1 MTEYINSFPTYEFVY
16 SKEDNKYHNIYRGVD
31 VGKGGWVY
39 SDKGIYTNVALLDV
53 ASMHPASIIA
63 LNKLGKYTK
72 KFADLRQARVYIK
85 HGDYESASKLFDGKL
100 SKYLTSKSEAETLS
114 KALKLPI
121 NAFFGIG
128 FANFE
133 NPARD
138 SRDVNNIVALR
149 GALFM
154 KTLFDAVEEQG
165 FHIVHVK
172 TDSCK
177 IPNATPEIIKFVQD
191 FAKKYGYE
199 MEHEATYERMCL
211 IDKAQYVATFM
222 SPEECQK
229 RYGYV
234 PGDNEK
240 HFKKNNHPW
249 TITGDAFKN
258 PYLFKTLFSGEPIE
272 FKDMCETKSVKDAAM
287 YLDMNENLPDVTAAE
302 KELEKRRYNDIQM
315 NDPSSDK
322 KPKRLND
329 QFAGASNEKLEYY
342 ISQGHDYRFVGR
354 VGSFY
359 PIRPGANG
367 GILLSLRNGKYSS
380 ITGTKGYRWL
390 ESAVVKVNHLEDQY
404 DPKYFE
410 NMIDEAIKSINVL
423 GSFDRFIDL
432 TRPYEP
438 PDDISPAADDNPPW
452 VIVPC
457 GDGKYASCM
466 DCPNYD
472 GSDRCGLGYS
482 LATYVNEGGE
492 K

>member
-211 IDKAQYVATFM
+211 IDTAQYVATFM
-222 SPEECQK
+222 SP
-229 RYGYV
+229 
-234 PGDNEK
+234 
-240 HFKKNNHPW
+240 
-249 TITGDAFKN
+249 
-258 PYLFKTLFSGEPIE
+258 TLW
-272 FKDMCETKSVKDAAM
+272 
-287 YLDMNENLPDVTAAE
+287 
-302 KELEKRRYNDIQM
+302 
-315 NDPSSDK
+315 
-322 KPKRLND
+322 
-329 QFAGASNEKLEYY
+329 
-342 ISQGHDYRFVGR
+342 
-354 VGSFY
+354 
-359 PIRPGANG
+359 IR
-367 GILLSLRNGKYSS
+367 SR
-380 ITGTKGYRWL
+380 
-390 ESAVVKVNHLEDQY
+390 
-404 DPKYFE
+404 
-410 NMIDEAIKSINVL
+410 
-423 GSFDRFIDL
+423 
-432 TRPYEP
+432 
-438 PDDISPAADDNPPW
+438 
-452 VIVPC
+452 
-457 GDGKYASCM
+457 
-466 DCPNYD
+466 
-472 GSDRCGLGYS
+472 
-482 LATYVNEGGE
+482 
-492 K
+492 